1 MEKSISQE
9 ERIRRAEEIYSR
21 RRYNNRYGES
31 LYRSGETRNRYQPQ
45 ETRKIKGKMINKMI
59 IQMIVCVII
68 YTCIYMLQYSNYL
81 FSKDMVDKTK
91 EVLSYDISIEN
102 LYNKS
107 NEFFSELQKKFN
119 LVVNNEQN
127 DNVNEKVQN
136 ENTEEANI
144 ENTNTN
150 TENGEV
156 NNENSDNVENSE
168 ISQDTN
174 NEANQNSEQLAVG
187 GADETQPEEEK
198 SQEEQDIDYVK
209 QNVSIIWPIKGVIT
223 SRFGNRTP
231 TEIVTANHKGLD
243 IAGNTGDNI
252 VSAMDGTVVQYSEE
266 GDYGKHL
273 RIQNGEVLTLYAHC
287 SELLVQEGSTVKQG
301 DVIMAVGSTGNSTGP
316 HLHFEVR
323 KFGIAVDPIPYL
335 QGDGLQDENN
345 NTIANVIG
353 NTENVT

>member
-107 NEFFSELQKKFN
+107 NEIFLNLQKKFN
-119 LVVNNEQN
+119 WGVNNEQN
-127 DNVNEKVQN
+127 DNVNEETQDQ
-136 ENTEEANI
+136 NTEETNI
-144 ENTNTN
+144 ENSNAESSENTS
-150 TENGEV
+150 EA
-156 NNENSDNVENSE
+156 NNENVDNSE
-168 ISQDTN
+168 ISQNDASTEVTN
-174 NEANQNSEQLAVG
+174 NDTTQLAVG
-187 GADETQPEEEK
+187 GADETQQEEEK
-198 SQEEQDIDYVK
+198 SQEEQDIEYVK

-243 IAGNTGDNI
+243 IAGNMGDNI
-252 VSAMDGTVVQYSEE
+252 VSAMEGTVVQYSEE

-287 SELLVQEGSTVKQG
+287 SELLVQEGNTVKQG
-301 DVIMAVGSTGNSTGP
+301 DVIAKVGATGRATGP
-316 HLHFEVR
+316 HLHFEIR
-323 KFGIAVDPIPYL
+323 RDDRFINPELILGSL
-335 QGDGLQDENN
+335 
-345 NTIANVIG
+345 
-353 NTENVT
+353 

>member
-81 FSKDMVDKTK
+81 FSKNMVDKTK

-107 NEFFSELQKKFN
+107 NEFFSNLQKKFN
-119 LVVNNEQN
+119 WGVNNEQN
-127 DNVNEKVQN
+127 DNVNEEAQDQ
-136 ENTEEANI
+136 NTEETNI
-144 ENTNTN
+144 ENSNAESSENTS
-150 TENGEV
+150 EA
-156 NNENSDNVENSE
+156 NNENVDNSK
-168 ISQDTN
+168 ISQNDASTEVTN
-174 NEANQNSEQLAVG
+174 NDTTQLAVG
-187 GADETQPEEEK
+187 GADETQQEEEK
-198 SQEEQDIDYVK
+198 SQEEQDIEYVK

-243 IAGNTGDNI
+243 IAGNMGDNI

-273 RIQNGEVLTLYAHC
+273 RIQSGEVLTLYAHC

-301 DVIMAVGSTGNSTGP
+301 DVIAKVGATGRATGP
-316 HLHFEVR
+316 HLHFEIR
-323 KFGIAVDPIPYL
+323 RDDRFINPELILGSL
-335 QGDGLQDENN
+335 
-345 NTIANVIG
+345 
-353 NTENVT
+353 

>member
-45 ETRKIKGKMINKMI
+45 ETRNIKGKMINKMI

-107 NEFFSELQKKFN
+107 NEFFSNLQKKFN
-119 LVVNNEQN
+119 WGVNNEQN
-127 DNVNEKVQN
+127 DNVNEEAQDQ
-136 ENTEEANI
+136 NTEETNI
-144 ENTNTN
+144 ENSNAESSENTS
-150 TENGEV
+150 EA
-156 NNENSDNVENSE
+156 NNENVDNSE
-168 ISQDTN
+168 ISQNDASTEVTN
-174 NEANQNSEQLAVG
+174 NDTTQLAVG
-187 GADETQPEEEK
+187 GADETQQPEEEK
-198 SQEEQDIDYVK
+198 SQEEQDVDYVK

-243 IAGNTGDNI
+243 IAGNMGDNI

-273 RIQNGEVLTLYAHC
+273 RIQSGEVLTLYAHC

-301 DVIMAVGSTGNSTGP
+301 DVIAKVGATGRATGP
-316 HLHFEVR
+316 HLHFEIR
-323 KFGIAVDPIPYL
+323 RDDRFINPELILGSL
-335 QGDGLQDENN
+335 
-345 NTIANVIG
+345 
-353 NTENVT
+353 

>member
-107 NEFFSELQKKFN
+107 NEFFLNLQKKIN
-119 LVVNNEQN
+119 WGVNNEQN
-127 DNVNEKVQN
+127 DNVNEEAQDQ
-136 ENTEEANI
+136 NTEETNI
-144 ENTNTN
+144 ENSNA
-150 TENGEV
+150 ESSEA
-156 NNENSDNVENSE
+156 NNENVDNSE
-168 ISQDTN
+168 ISQNDASTEVTN
-174 NEANQNSEQLAVG
+174 NTTQLAVG
-187 GADETQPEEEK
+187 GADETQQEEEK
-198 SQEEQDIDYVK
+198 SQEEQDIEYVK

-243 IAGNTGDNI
+243 IAGNMGDNI

-273 RIQNGEVLTLYAHC
+273 RIQSGEILTLYAHC
-287 SELLVQEGSTVKQG
+287 SELLVQEGGTVKQG
-301 DVIMAVGSTGNSTGP
+301 DVIAKVGATGRATGP
-316 HLHFEVR
+316 HLHFEIR
-323 KFGIAVDPIPYL
+323 RDDRFINPELILGSL
-335 QGDGLQDENN
+335 
-345 NTIANVIG
+345 
-353 NTENVT
+353 

>member
-31 LYRSGETRNRYQPQ
+31 IYRSGETRNRYQPQ

-107 NEFFSELQKKFN
+107 NEFFLNLQKKIN
-119 LVVNNEQN
+119 WSVNNEQN
-127 DNVNEKVQN
+127 DNVNEEAQDQ
-136 ENTEEANI
+136 NTEETNI
-144 ENTNTN
+144 ENSNAESSENTS
-150 TENGEV
+150 EA
-156 NNENSDNVENSE
+156 NNENVDNSE
-168 ISQDTN
+168 ISQNDASTEVTN
-174 NEANQNSEQLAVG
+174 NDTTQLAVG
-187 GADETQPEEEK
+187 GADETQQEEEK
-198 SQEEQDIDYVK
+198 SQEEQDIEYVK

-243 IAGNTGDNI
+243 IAGNMGDNI

-273 RIQNGEVLTLYAHC
+273 RIQSGEVLTLYAHC

-301 DVIMAVGSTGNSTGP
+301 DVIAKVGATGRATGP
-316 HLHFEVR
+316 HLHFEIR
-323 KFGIAVDPIPYL
+323 RDDRFINPELILGSL
-335 QGDGLQDENN
+335 
-345 NTIANVIG
+345 
-353 NTENVT
+353 

>member
-107 NEFFSELQKKFN
+107 NEFFLNLQKKFN
-119 LVVNNEQN
+119 WGVNNEQN
-127 DNVNEKVQN
+127 DNVNEEAQDQ
-136 ENTEEANI
+136 NTEETNI
-144 ENTNTN
+144 ENSNA
-150 TENGEV
+150 ESSEA
-156 NNENSDNVENSE
+156 NNENVDNSE
-168 ISQDTN
+168 ISQNDASTEVTN
-174 NEANQNSEQLAVG
+174 NDTTQLAVG
-187 GADETQPEEEK
+187 GAGETQQEEEK
-198 SQEEQDIDYVK
+198 SQEEQDIEYVK

-243 IAGNTGDNI
+243 IAGNMGDNI

-273 RIQNGEVLTLYAHC
+273 RIQSGEVLTLYAHC

-301 DVIMAVGSTGNSTGP
+301 DVIAKVGATGRATGP
-316 HLHFEVR
+316 HLHFEIR
-323 KFGIAVDPIPYL
+323 RNDRFINPELILGSL
-335 QGDGLQDENN
+335 
-345 NTIANVIG
+345 
-353 NTENVT
+353 

>member
-21 RRYNNRYGES
+21 RRYNNKNGES

-45 ETRKIKGKMINKMI
+45 ETRKIKGKMIDKMI
-59 IQMIVCVII
+59 IQMIICVII

-107 NEFFSELQKKFN
+107 NEFFSNLQKKFN
-119 LVVNNEQN
+119 WGVNNEKN
-127 DNVNEKVQN
+127 DNVNEEVQK
-136 ENTEEANI
+136 ENTEEANT

-150 TENGEV
+150 TENGEA
-156 NNENSDNVENSE
+156 NNENSENVENSE
-168 ISQDTN
+168 ISQDTD
-174 NEANQNSEQLAVG
+174 NETNQNSEQLAVG
-187 GADETQPEEEK
+187 GADETQQPEEEK
-198 SQEEQDIDYVK
+198 SQEEQDINYVK

-243 IAGNTGDNI
+243 IAGNMGDNI
-252 VSAMDGTVVQYSEE
+252 VSAMEGTVVQYSEE

-301 DVIMAVGSTGNSTGP
+301 DVIAKVGATGRATGP
-316 HLHFEVR
+316 HLHFEIR
-323 KFGIAVDPIPYL
+323 RNDRFINPELILGSL
-335 QGDGLQDENN
+335 
-345 NTIANVIG
+345 
-353 NTENVT
+353 

>member
-107 NEFFSELQKKFN
+107 NEFFLNLQKKFN
-119 LVVNNEQN
+119 WGVNNEQN
-127 DNVNEKVQN
+127 DNVNEEAQDQ
-136 ENTEEANI
+136 NTEETNI
-144 ENTNTN
+144 ENSNVESSENTN
-150 TENGEV
+150 EA
-156 NNENSDNVENSE
+156 NNENVDNSE
-168 ISQDTN
+168 ISQNDASTEVKNNDTT
-174 NEANQNSEQLAVG
+174 QLAVG
-187 GADETQPEEEK
+187 GADETQQEEEK
-198 SQEEQDIDYVK
+198 SQEEQDIEYVK

-243 IAGNTGDNI
+243 IAGNMGDNI

-273 RIQNGEVLTLYAHC
+273 RIQSGEVLTLYAHC

-301 DVIMAVGSTGNSTGP
+301 DVIAKVGATGRATGP
-316 HLHFEVR
+316 HLHFEIR
-323 KFGIAVDPIPYL
+323 RDDRFINPELILGSL
-335 QGDGLQDENN
+335 
-345 NTIANVIG
+345 
-353 NTENVT
+353 

>member
-107 NEFFSELQKKFN
+107 NEIFLNLQKKFN
-119 LVVNNEQN
+119 WGVNNEQN
-127 DNVNEKVQN
+127 DNVNEEAQDQ
-136 ENTEEANI
+136 NTEETNI
-144 ENTNTN
+144 ENSNAESSENTS
-150 TENGEV
+150 EA
-156 NNENSDNVENSE
+156 NNENVDNSK
-168 ISQDTN
+168 ISQNDASTEVTN
-174 NEANQNSEQLAVG
+174 NDTTQLAVG
-187 GADETQPEEEK
+187 GADETQQEEEK
-198 SQEEQDIDYVK
+198 SQEEQDIEYVK

-243 IAGNTGDNI
+243 IAGNMGDNI

-273 RIQNGEVLTLYAHC
+273 RIQSGEVLTLYAHC

-301 DVIMAVGSTGNSTGP
+301 DVIAKVGATGRATGP
-316 HLHFEVR
+316 HLHFEIR
-323 KFGIAVDPIPYL
+323 RDDRFINPELIL
-335 QGDGLQDENN
+335 ESL
-345 NTIANVIG
+345 
-353 NTENVT
+353 

>member
-81 FSKDMVDKTK
+81 FSKDVVDKTK

-107 NEFFSELQKKFN
+107 NEFFLNLQKKFN
-119 LVVNNEQN
+119 WGVNNEQN
-127 DNVNEKVQN
+127 DNVNEEAQDQ
-136 ENTEEANI
+136 NTEETNI
-144 ENTNTN
+144 ENSNAESSENTS
-150 TENGEV
+150 EA
-156 NNENSDNVENSE
+156 NNENVDNSE
-168 ISQDTN
+168 ISQNDASTEVTN
-174 NEANQNSEQLAVG
+174 NDTTQLAVG
-187 GADETQPEEEK
+187 GADETQQEEEK
-198 SQEEQDIDYVK
+198 SQEEQDIEYVK

-243 IAGNTGDNI
+243 IAGNMGDNI

-273 RIQNGEVLTLYAHC
+273 RIQSGEILTLYAHC

-301 DVIMAVGSTGNSTGP
+301 DVIAKVGATGRATGP
-316 HLHFEVR
+316 HLHFEIR
-323 KFGIAVDPIPYL
+323 RDDRFINPELILGSL
-335 QGDGLQDENN
+335 
-345 NTIANVIG
+345 
-353 NTENVT
+353 

>member
-68 YTCIYMLQYSNYL
+68 YPCIYMLQYSNYL

-107 NEFFSELQKKFN
+107 NELFLNLQKKFN
-119 LVVNNEQN
+119 WGMNNEQN
-127 DNVNEKVQN
+127 DNVNEEAQDQ
-136 ENTEEANI
+136 NTEETNI
-144 ENTNTN
+144 ENSNAESSENTS
-150 TENGEV
+150 EA
-156 NNENSDNVENSE
+156 NNENVDNSE
-168 ISQDTN
+168 ISQNDASTEVTN
-174 NEANQNSEQLAVG
+174 NDTTQLAVG
-187 GADETQPEEEK
+187 GADETQQEEEK
-198 SQEEQDIDYVK
+198 SQEEQDIEYVK

-243 IAGNTGDNI
+243 IAGNMGDNI

-273 RIQNGEVLTLYAHC
+273 RIQSGEVLTLYAHC

-301 DVIMAVGSTGNSTGP
+301 DVIAKVGATGRATGP
-316 HLHFEVR
+316 HLHFEIR
-323 KFGIAVDPIPYL
+323 RDDRFINPELILGSL
-335 QGDGLQDENN
+335 
-345 NTIANVIG
+345 
-353 NTENVT
+353 

>member
-45 ETRKIKGKMINKMI
+45 ETRNIKGKMINKMI

-107 NEFFSELQKKFN
+107 NEFFLNLQKKFN
-119 LVVNNEQN
+119 WGVNNEQN
-127 DNVNEKVQN
+127 DNVNEEAQDQ
-136 ENTEEANI
+136 NTEETNI
-144 ENTNTN
+144 ENSNAESSKNTS
-150 TENGEV
+150 EA
-156 NNENSDNVENSE
+156 NNDNVDNSE
-168 ISQDTN
+168 ISQNDASTEVTN
-174 NEANQNSEQLAVG
+174 NDTTQLAVG
-187 GADETQPEEEK
+187 GADETQQEEAK
-198 SQEEQDIDYVK
+198 SQEEQDIEYVK

-243 IAGNTGDNI
+243 IAGNMGDNI

-273 RIQNGEVLTLYAHC
+273 RIQSGEVLTLYAHC

-301 DVIMAVGSTGNSTGP
+301 DVIAKVGATGRATGP
-316 HLHFEVR
+316 HLHFEIR
-323 KFGIAVDPIPYL
+323 RDDRFINPELILGSL
-335 QGDGLQDENN
+335 
-345 NTIANVIG
+345 
-353 NTENVT
+353 

>member
-81 FSKDMVDKTK
+81 FSKDMVEKTK

-107 NEFFSELQKKFN
+107 NEFFSNLQKKFN
-119 LVVNNEQN
+119 WGVNNEQN
-127 DNVNEKVQN
+127 DNVNEEAQDQ
-136 ENTEEANI
+136 NTEETNI
-144 ENTNTN
+144 ENSNA
-150 TENGEV
+150 ESSEA
-156 NNENSDNVENSE
+156 NNENVDNSE
-168 ISQDTN
+168 ISQNDASTEVTN
-174 NEANQNSEQLAVG
+174 NDTTQLAVG
-187 GADETQPEEEK
+187 GADETQQEEEK
-198 SQEEQDIDYVK
+198 SQEEQDIEYVK

-243 IAGNTGDNI
+243 IAGNMGDNI

-273 RIQNGEVLTLYAHC
+273 RIQSGEVLTLYAHC

-301 DVIMAVGSTGNSTGP
+301 DVIAKVGATGRATGP
-316 HLHFEVR
+316 HLHFEIR
-323 KFGIAVDPIPYL
+323 RDDRFINPELILGSL
-335 QGDGLQDENN
+335 
-345 NTIANVIG
+345 
-353 NTENVT
+353 

>member
-21 RRYNNRYGES
+21 RKYNNRYGES

-107 NEFFSELQKKFN
+107 NELFLNLQKKFN
-119 LVVNNEQN
+119 WGMNNEQN
-127 DNVNEKVQN
+127 DNVNEEAQDQ
-136 ENTEEANI
+136 NTEETNI
-144 ENTNTN
+144 ENSNAESSENTS
-150 TENGEV
+150 EA
-156 NNENSDNVENSE
+156 NNENVDNSE
-168 ISQDTN
+168 ISQNDASTEVTN
-174 NEANQNSEQLAVG
+174 NDTTQLAVG
-187 GADETQPEEEK
+187 GADETQQEEEK
-198 SQEEQDIDYVK
+198 SQEEQDIEYVK

-243 IAGNTGDNI
+243 IAGNIGDNI
-252 VSAMDGTVVQYSEE
+252 VSAMEGTVVQYSEE

-301 DVIMAVGSTGNSTGP
+301 DVIAKVGATGRATGP
-316 HLHFEVR
+316 HLHFEIR
-323 KFGIAVDPIPYL
+323 RDDRFINPELILGSL
-335 QGDGLQDENN
+335 
-345 NTIANVIG
+345 
-353 NTENVT
+353 

>member
-21 RRYNNRYGES
+21 RRYNNRNGES

-107 NEFFSELQKKFN
+107 NEFFLNLQKKIN
-119 LVVNNEQN
+119 WGVNNEQN
-127 DNVNEKVQN
+127 DNVNEEAQDQ
-136 ENTEEANI
+136 NTEETNI
-144 ENTNTN
+144 ENSNA
-150 TENGEV
+150 ESSEA
-156 NNENSDNVENSE
+156 NNENVDNSE
-168 ISQDTN
+168 ISQNDASTEVTN
-174 NEANQNSEQLAVG
+174 NDTTQLAVG
-187 GADETQPEEEK
+187 GADETQQEEEK
-198 SQEEQDIDYVK
+198 SQEEQDIEYVK

-243 IAGNTGDNI
+243 IAGNMGDNI

-273 RIQNGEVLTLYAHC
+273 RIQSGEVLTLYAHC

-301 DVIMAVGSTGNSTGP
+301 DVIAKVGATGRATGP
-316 HLHFEVR
+316 HLHFEIR
-323 KFGIAVDPIPYL
+323 RDDRFINPELILGSL
-335 QGDGLQDENN
+335 
-345 NTIANVIG
+345 
-353 NTENVT
+353 

>member
-81 FSKDMVDKTK
+81 FSKDMVEKTK

-107 NEFFSELQKKFN
+107 NEFFSNLQKKFN
-119 LVVNNEQN
+119 WGVNNEQN
-127 DNVNEKVQN
+127 DNVNVEAQDQ
-136 ENTEEANI
+136 NTEETNI
-144 ENTNTN
+144 ENSNAESSENTS
-150 TENGEV
+150 EA
-156 NNENSDNVENSE
+156 NNENVDNSE
-168 ISQDTN
+168 ISQNDASTEVTN
-174 NEANQNSEQLAVG
+174 NDTTQLAVG
-187 GADETQPEEEK
+187 GADETQQEEEK
-198 SQEEQDIDYVK
+198 SQEEQDIEYVK

-243 IAGNTGDNI
+243 IAGNMGDNI

-273 RIQNGEVLTLYAHC
+273 RIQSGEVLTLYAHC
-287 SELLVQEGSTVKQG
+287 SELLVQGGSTVKQG
-301 DVIMAVGSTGNSTGP
+301 DVIAKVGATGRATGP
-316 HLHFEVR
+316 HLHFEIR
-323 KFGIAVDPIPYL
+323 RDDRFINPELILGSL
-335 QGDGLQDENN
+335 
-345 NTIANVIG
+345 
-353 NTENVT
+353 

>member
-21 RRYNNRYGES
+21 RRYNNRNGES

-107 NEFFSELQKKFN
+107 NEFFLNLQKKFN
-119 LVVNNEQN
+119 WGVNNEQN
-127 DNVNEKVQN
+127 DNVNEEAQDQ
-136 ENTEEANI
+136 NTEETNI
-144 ENTNTN
+144 ENSNA
-150 TENGEV
+150 ESSEA
-156 NNENSDNVENSE
+156 NNENVDNSG
-168 ISQDTN
+168 ISQNDASTEVTN
-174 NEANQNSEQLAVG
+174 NDTTQLAVG
-187 GADETQPEEEK
+187 GADETQQEEEK
-198 SQEEQDIDYVK
+198 SQEEQDIEYVK

-243 IAGNTGDNI
+243 IAGNMGDNI

-273 RIQNGEVLTLYAHC
+273 RIQSGEVLTLYAHC

-301 DVIMAVGSTGNSTGP
+301 DVIAKVGATGRATGP
-316 HLHFEVR
+316 HLHFEIR
-323 KFGIAVDPIPYL
+323 RDDRFINPELILGSL
-335 QGDGLQDENN
+335 
-345 NTIANVIG
+345 
-353 NTENVT
+353 

>member
-107 NEFFSELQKKFN
+107 NEFFLNLQKKFN
-119 LVVNNEQN
+119 WGVNNEQN
-127 DNVNEKVQN
+127 DNVNEEAQDQ
-136 ENTEEANI
+136 NTEETNI
-144 ENTNTN
+144 ENSNA
-150 TENGEV
+150 ESSEA
-156 NNENSDNVENSE
+156 NNENVDKSE
-168 ISQDTN
+168 ISQNDASTEVTN
-174 NEANQNSEQLAVG
+174 NDTTQLAVG
-187 GADETQPEEEK
+187 GADETQQEEEK
-198 SQEEQDIDYVK
+198 SQEEQDIEYVK

-243 IAGNTGDNI
+243 IAGNMGDNI

-301 DVIMAVGSTGNSTGP
+301 DVIAKVGATGRATGP
-316 HLHFEVR
+316 HLHFEIR
-323 KFGIAVDPIPYL
+323 RDDRFINPELILGSL
-335 QGDGLQDENN
+335 
-345 NTIANVIG
+345 
-353 NTENVT
+353 